1 MVEEARHGRRPGAPS
16 RNGDPM
22 FVEKRFDKLRSA
34 LWLGF
39 AAGSGLPLLAHEGEP
54 PAPHDLVT
62 AFEFD
67 PLTVGALV
75 LSAWLYWRGA
85 ARRRGFRRW
94 ETASFRAGWGTLAVA
109 LVSPVHRLGEAL
121 FAAHML
127 QHELL
132 MLVAAPL
139 LVLGRPLVAFAWAA
153 PYQIRPA
160 AFHFTRLPRV
170 SVAWHFLTN
179 PFHAW
184 VIHFAALWLW
194 HIPQLFDA
202 SVESPAVHALQHA
215 SFLGSALLFWW
226 ALLRGHAARRQYGAG
241 VLYVFSTALHSGIL
255 GALLTFSARPWYSVY
270 RDTTA
275 AWGVSPLE
283 DQQLG
288 GLIMWAPPALVY
300 IAAGLALLALWLR
313 DSEFRRQ
320 LLTE

>member
-1 MVEEARHGRRPGAPS
+1 VRKHI
-16 RNGDPM
+16 
-22 FVEKRFDKLRSA
+22 DKLRFA

-39 AAGSGLPLLAHEGEP
+39 AAAFGLPLLAHEGEP
-54 PAPHDLVT
+54 PAPHDLAG

-67 PLTVGALV
+67 TLTVAALL
-75 LSAWLYWRGA
+75 LSAWLYRRGA
-85 ARRRGFRRW
+85 TRGRGFRSW
-94 ETASFRAGWGTLAVA
+94 ETASFWAGWGALALA
-109 LVSPVHRLGEAL
+109 LVSPLHRLGEVL

-170 SVAWHFLTN
+170 SAAWRFLTD

-184 VIHFAALWLW
+184 VIHFVALWLW

-202 SVESPAVHALQHA
+202 SVESRVVHALQHS

-241 VLYVFSTALHSGIL
+241 VLYVFSTALHVWIL
-255 GALLTFSARPWYSVY
+255 GALLTFSARPWYSAY
-270 RDTTA
+270 RNTTA
-275 AWGVSPLE
+275 AWGLSPLE

-288 GLIMWAPPALVY
+288 GLILWAPPALVY

-313 DSEFRRQ
+313 DSEVRRQ
-320 LLTE
+320 LVTQ